1 MDIVELIIDDM
12 HEALAID
19 AVSLVESPAIE
30 SEWIF
35 LNKQDTSNLSLAK
48 VDEHKRLIIGAALIP
63 NKQIYRRD
71 ENGKEFYCY
80 FSEATVKRAS
90 ELYLKNNNQ
99 SSATYEHRERVD
111 NITTVESW
119 IVEDTN
125 NDKSN
130 IYNLNLPKGSWC
142 ISMKVE
148 NEEVWQDI
156 LAKKVKGF
164 SIEGFYVDKLA
175 TISNEELKFRKNK
188 DCPDGYE
195 HKMADGSWMCG
206 KDKMGYSE
214 DSDEDILLALSDILQ
229 LASYRDYPSKAI
241 VNAQRIIIEDNMRGN
256 NATNMSL
263 AIAKKLI
270 CRSYLSLSDIKK
282 INGFL
287 NKTKS
292 IDSGKFSDLGTI
304 TYNMY
309 GGSAMLKWTNKIL
322 KVQ

>member
-1 MDIVELIIDDM
+1 MDIIELVIDEK

-19 AVSLVESPAIE
+19 AVSLVENPAIE
-30 SEWIF
+30 SDWIF
-35 LNKQDTSNLSLAK
+35 LNKQDKPNLSLAK
-48 VDEHKRLIIGAALIP
+48 IDEHKRLIIGAALIP

-119 IVEDTN
+119 IVEDTK

-130 IYNLNLPKGSWC
+130 IYNLNLPKGSWV
-142 ISMKVE
+142 ISMKVD
-148 NEEVWQDI
+148 NEEIWQDI

-175 TISNEELKFRKNK
+175 NLSTKVDNK
-188 DCPDGYE
+188 
-195 HKMADGSWMCG
+195 K
-206 KDKMGYSE
+206 E
-214 DSDEDILLALSDILQ
+214 DSDEDILNALSDILE
-229 LASYRDYPSKAI
+229 LASYRDYPNKAV
-241 VNAQRIIIEDNMRGN
+241 VNSQRAIIEDSMRGL
-256 NATNMSL
+256 NATDMSIK
-263 AIAKKLI
+263 IAKKLI
-270 CRSYLSLSDIKK
+270 SRTYLSLSDLKK
-282 INGFL
+282 INAFL

-292 IDSGKFSDLGTI
+292 IDTGKYSDFGTI
-304 TYNMY
+304 TYNLY
-309 GGSAMLKWTNKIL
+309 GGTAMLNWSNKIL
-322 KVQ
+322 KIQ